1 MQDILSHLIVCKIII
16 IIFAGMLSLNITW
29 RGRSYMGT
37 LIDCSVT
44 DHGSEWAAP
53 W

>member
-1 MQDILSHLIVCKIII
+1 M
-16 IIFAGMLSLNITW
+16 FAGMLSLNITW

>member
-1 MQDILSHLIVCKIII
+1 
-16 IIFAGMLSLNITW
+16 MLSLSITW
-29 RGRSYMGT
+29 RGKSYMGT